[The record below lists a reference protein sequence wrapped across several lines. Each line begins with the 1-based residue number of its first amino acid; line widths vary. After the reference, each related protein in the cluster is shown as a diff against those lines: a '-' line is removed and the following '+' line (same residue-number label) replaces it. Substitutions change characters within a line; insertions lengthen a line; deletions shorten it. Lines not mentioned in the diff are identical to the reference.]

1 MKTHRRGNR
10 GRSSAP
16 ANTPISHV
24 CATASGQSVATAFGR
39 LGPINNATDLL
50 YNAAANDIPA
60 FVAAEQ
66 LIHLLDGWKYVSAAF
81 NAYLTNSR
89 SAGTHFAYYAEL
101 RAALSLFAGSGI
113 RVNQFDSYYLD
124 SGGTK
129 YQIVGD
135 TKTHSITWKI
145 WQEWIKRLDAIEL
158 LTKHVRLITGVTLG
172 DFADAG
178 NVLSFALQNWGY
190 DLFSLA
196 RDHKARNTASYEP
209 AISMPLRG
217 MEDPDAALIKRI
229 WTLLLPTE
237 HGVGF
242 DTSFINF
249 LVSKTSLAKHQ
260 VDQSKTSSEHMSAM
274 IKAASTQTGV
284 EESVIRSLLVDSQP
298 DIGLFE
304 KAAERSEH
312 VENVLCRALFLLR
325 MATLSVAKSMAIGAP
340 DPVANWLKNWLA
352 TGGLYEERDV
362 DPRDLSEDY
371 RVASEEY
378 YQASSS
384 LPHCLWSPHEQNLSA
399 TAQLARPDAFVAWA
413 IEL

>member
-1 MKTHRRGNR
+1 MRTHRGGNR
-10 GRSSAP
+10 GRAPAP
-16 ANTPISHV
+16 ANTPIAHI

-50 YNAAANDIPA
+50 YNAATNDTPA

-66 LIHLLDGWKYVSAAF
+66 LVHLLDGWKYVSAAF

-113 RVNQFDSYYLD
+113 RVNQSDSYFLD

-129 YQIVGD
+129 HQIVGD
-135 TKTHSITWKI
+135 TRTHSITWKI
-145 WQEWIKRLDAIEL
+145 WQNWIKRLDAIEL

-172 DFADAG
+172 DFAGAG
-178 NVLSFALQNWGY
+178 NVLSFVLQNWGY
-190 DLFSLA
+190 DLFYLA
-196 RDHKARNTASYEP
+196 RDHRARNTASYEP
-209 AISMPLRG
+209 AVNTPLRG
-217 MEDPDAALIKRI
+217 MEDPEAALIKRI

-242 DTSFINF
+242 DTAFINF
-249 LVSKTSLAKHQ
+249 LVSKTSLAKNQ
-260 VDQSKTSSEHMSAM
+260 VDQSKTSDEHMSAM
-274 IKAASTQTGV
+274 IEAASRQTGV
-284 EESVIRSLLVDSQP
+284 EESIIRSLLVDSQP
-298 DIGLFE
+298 DIELFE
-304 KAAERSEH
+304 KAAERSEQ

-325 MATLSVAKSMAIGAP
+325 MATLSVARSMTMGAP
-340 DPVANWLKNWLA
+340 HSAANWLRNWLA

-362 DPRDLSEDY
+362 EPRDLSEDY
-371 RVASEEY
+371 RIASEEY

-384 LPHCLWSPHEQNLSA
+384 LPHCLWSPREQNLSA
-399 TAQLARPDAFVAWA
+399 TVQLARPDVFVAWA